1 MLKEL
6 PEIVQGPAQFAE
18 MPEEYRELLLRQ
30 MSVHAEGELSGA
42 DDYALLLYPIAP
54 NSYEKKVCLDRS
66 VEELDHYQKAADILA
81 DLNVDASHMLGQ
93 KLGERSLY
101 ATEAV
106 QHINTWPERGLFA
119 FLGEGAV
126 VTILEE
132 WLEHSYLPVREMA
145 PSVLAEERM
154 HQAHGFRIVR
164 EYSRDEEGK
173 HEVQKALNKWWAIS
187 LDLFGPSNSRK
198 SPVLVKYG
206 LRKKTN
212 EQARQ
217 DYIKRMAPRLEEL
230 GFTIPD
236 EKEGRKFI

>member
-1 MLKEL
+1 MTMTL
-6 PEIVQGPAQFAE
+6 PKIVDGPDQLSE
-18 MPEEYRELLLRQ
+18 MPDDYRDLLLRQ
-30 MSVHAEGELSGA
+30 MMVHAEGELSGA

-81 DLNVDASHMLGQ
+81 DMNVDTTYMLDQ
-93 KLGERSLY
+93 KLEERNLY

-106 QHINTWPERGLFA
+106 QHIETWPERGLFA

-132 WLEHSYLPVREMA
+132 WLEHSYRPVREMA
-145 PSVLAEERM
+145 PSVLAEERL
-154 HQAHGFRIVR
+154 HQAHGFRILR
-164 EYSRDEEGK
+164 EYSYDPKGK
-173 HEVQKALNKWWAIS
+173 EEVQKALNKWWAIS

-198 SPVLVKYG
+198 SPTLVKYG

-212 EQARQ
+212 EEARQ
-217 DYIKRMAPRLEEL
+217 DYIKRMAPKLEDL
-230 GFTIPD
+230 GFTVPD
-236 EKEGRKFI
+236 EKAGRQFL

>member
-1 MLKEL
+1 MLQTL
-6 PEIVQGPAQFAE
+6 PEVVKGPEQLAE

-30 MSVHAEGELSGA
+30 MMVHAEGELSGA

-66 VEELDHYQKAADILA
+66 VEELDHYQKAADILV
-81 DLNVDASHMLGQ
+81 DMNVDVSHMLDQ

-106 QHINTWPERGLFA
+106 QHISTWPERGLFA

-164 EYSRDEEGK
+164 EYSRDHEGK
-173 HEVQKALNKWWAIS
+173 NEVQKALNKWWAIS

-230 GFTIPD
+230 GFTVPD